1 MGRKFPLLTRPQVET
16 ILIALGFSK
25 KKAGSGS
32 SHAQW
37 EAYIN
42 GQRRIVTVKKLSR
55 DTDQYSEFLL
65 KSMIDQSGLKKE
77 EFYLADSKL
86 AKKLGLA

>member
-1 MGRKFPLLTRPQVET
+1 MGRKFPLLTRPQVEA
-16 ILIALGFSK
+16 ILTALGFLK

-32 SHAQW
+32 SHTQW

-55 DTDQYSEFLL
+55 DTDQYSDFLMR
-65 KSMIDQSGLKKE
+65 SMIEQSGLTKE